1 MGLFG
6 SNDITGVDIG
16 AGSIKIVRMTTG
28 KRPRLLSA
36 EVLELPFDAAADG
49 VGAGLVSLLTGKK
62 IKGKKVVTQISGRH
76 LTVRHLTLP
85 RMPQADLREAVRW
98 ESKRFISYPLD
109 DALIE
114 YLIVG
119 EKLEGAVEKFDLLMV
134 AVPRASVVERV
145 QPFIAAGLEVTAVD
159 ANALAL
165 RNVLRLRNIQG
176 EDNVLV
182 VDLGAGKTEIN
193 VYRDG
198 NLRFSRYLETGGADI
213 TRAISELLGTGLQEA
228 EEMKQKTDVLSPS
241 EDNAVADLV
250 RNRLD
255 DLSLEIRRSLEYYK
269 TTFREPYAERMIL
282 TGGGS
287 LMSGITDYF
296 SRTFE
301 GKVER
306 DAPFAALSSRKK
318 ILQQFEPIAP
328 RLSAAVGLSLRRA

>member
-6 SNDITGVDIG
+6 SNDITGIDIG
-16 AGSIKIVRMTTG
+16 AGSIKIARMTTG
-28 KRPRLLSA
+28 KHPRLLSA
-36 EVLELPFDAAADG
+36 EILELPFDAAADG
-49 VGAGLVSLLTGKK
+49 VGAGLVYLLTGKK
-62 IKGKKVVTQISGRH
+62 IKSKKVVTQISGRY
-76 LTVRHLTLP
+76 LTVRHMTLP

-109 DALIE
+109 EALVE

-119 EKLEGAVEKFDLLMV
+119 EKVEDAVEKFDILMV
-134 AVPRASVVERV
+134 AAPWTSVVEHL
-145 QPFIAAGLEVTAVD
+145 QPFAGAGLEVTAVD

-193 VYRDG
+193 VYRNG
-198 NLRFSRYLETGGADI
+198 NLRFSRYLETGGMGI
-213 TRAISELLGTGLQEA
+213 TRAIAEHLGTGLQEA

-241 EDNAVADLV
+241 EDNAVVDLIK
-250 RNRLD
+250 NRLD
-255 DLSLEIRRSLEYYK
+255 DISNEIWRSLEYYK
-269 TTFREPYAERMIL
+269 TTFHEPHVERMIL

-287 LMSGITDYF
+287 LMTGIIDYF
-296 SRTFE
+296 SRSFE
-301 GKVER
+301 GKVEQ
-306 DAPFAALSSRKK
+306 DVPFEAISARKK
-318 ILQQFEPIAP
+318 IMQQFEPLAP

>member
-1 MGLFG
+1 MGLLG
-6 SNDITGVDIG
+6 SNDITGIDVG

-28 KRPRLLSA
+28 ARPSLLSA
-36 EVLELPFDAAADG
+36 EILELPFDAASDG
-49 VGAGLVSLLTGKK
+49 IAAGLVSLLTGKK
-62 IKGKKVVTQISGRH
+62 IKSKKVVTQISGRH

-114 YLIVG
+114 YLITG
-119 EKLEGAVEKFDLLMV
+119 ERLEGAVEKFDLLMV
-134 AVPRASVVERV
+134 AAPRTSVAEHVR
-145 QPFIAAGLEVTAVD
+145 PFIGAGLEVTAVD

-165 RNVLRLRNIQG
+165 RNVLRLRDIRS
-176 EDNVLV
+176 EANVLV

-198 NLRFSRYLETGGADI
+198 NLRFSRYLETGGLDI
-213 TRAISELLGTGLQEA
+213 TRAIAGLLGEGLQEA
-228 EEMKQKTDVLSPS
+228 EEMKQRTDVLSPS
-241 EDNAVADLV
+241 GDNAVADLV

-255 DLSLEIRRSLEYYK
+255 DLSLEIWRSLEYYK
-269 TTFREPYAERMIL
+269 TTFREPHVERMIL

-296 SRTFE
+296 ARTFE

-306 DAPFAALSSRKK
+306 DVPFAALSSRKK
-318 ILQQFEPIAP
+318 ILQQFEPLAP